1 MDPLNVY
8 PLNDPNI
15 CLFYR
20 TAIYRMCEGQKLIP
34 GNDNNSSIS
43 ENDGFSDMQNLFK
56 NHLDANLIEQKE
68 MKKNA
73 IPRFKTKNKAWS
85 RNNNNKTKK
94 RYYSSATPV
103 MWSNLSESERVF

>member
-8 PLNDPNI
+8 RLNDPNI

-20 TAIYRMCEGQKLIP
+20 TAIYRMCEGQKFIP

-43 ENDGFSDMQNLFK
+43 VSDMQNLFK

-68 MKKNA
+68 MKKKCNPQ
-73 IPRFKTKNKAWS
+73 I
-85 RNNNNKTKK
+85 
-94 RYYSSATPV
+94 
-103 MWSNLSESERVF
+103 